1 MAATIYAE
9 DLRKGATYE
18 LGPHTV
24 SEEEL
29 VGFASQWDPQDF
41 HIDKEVGDAG
51 QFGGLIASGI
61 HTLAVYQRLSVL
73 GMIGEWSVI
82 AGRSLQDVRFLRPVR
97 AGDALTVAVAIE
109 DIVFDERPGKDRALV
124 TTSAVM
130 SNGDG
135 DQVLSMVID
144 AYVRMRPHT

>member
-1 MAATIYAE
+1 MGSVIYAE

-24 SEEEL
+24 SEDEL

-41 HIDKEVGDAG
+41 HIDKETADAG

-73 GMIGEWSVI
+73 GMIGGWSVI
-82 AGRSLQDVRFLRPVR
+82 AGRSLQNVRFLRPVR
-97 AGDALTVAVAIE
+97 PGDVLTVSVVIE
-109 DIVFDERPGKDRALV
+109 DIVFDERPVKARALV

-135 DQVLSMVID
+135 DQVLSMIID
-144 AYVRMRPHT
+144 AYVRARPS